1 MGGRNWANWKRVSRR
16 PCSGSQPPSSA
27 AAWRPLPS
35 PAGLPGAI
43 PPCADTRMNRAP
55 NRRRRFSSP
64 PLSIGGAG
72 PPWYGGSKRMI
83 RAPHRRKRR
92 GKSMDATERR
102 HLLERYA
109 EGYDAVTDALQG
121 ITERELDQQ
130 AADGWTPRQIVH
142 HLADSETTSYIRVR
156 RLLAEDQPVIQ
167 GYDEELFAR
176 TLHYDRPIGSSLE
189 VFRAVRRATVSLLE
203 CLTEADW
210 ARTGTHSEQGRYG
223 VEDWLTIYAN
233 H

>member
-1 MGGRNWANWKRVSRR
+1 
-16 PCSGSQPPSSA
+16 
-27 AAWRPLPS
+27 
-35 PAGLPGAI
+35 
-43 PPCADTRMNRAP
+43 
-55 NRRRRFSSP
+55 
-64 PLSIGGAG
+64 
-72 PPWYGGSKRMI
+72 
-83 RAPHRRKRR
+83 
-92 GKSMDATERR
+92 MDATERR

-176 TLHYDRPIGSSLE
+176 ILHYDRPIGSSLE

-203 CLTEADW
+203 RLTEADW

-233 H
+233 HGAEHAAQIRRARGGGPASAT